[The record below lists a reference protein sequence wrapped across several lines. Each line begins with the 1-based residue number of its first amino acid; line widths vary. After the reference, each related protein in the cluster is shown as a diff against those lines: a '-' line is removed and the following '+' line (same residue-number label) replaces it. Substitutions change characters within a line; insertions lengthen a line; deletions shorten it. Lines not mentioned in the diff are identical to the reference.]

1 MNHFPATIS
10 MPIVKTPT
18 KTTIKIPA
26 YSMALINVTA
36 IMVFLLP
43 ENFFILTH
51 VTG

>member
-1 MNHFPATIS
+1 MNYFPATIS

-26 YSMALINVTA
+26 YSMALTNVTA
-36 IMVFLLP
+36 IMLLLLP
-43 ENFFILTH
+43 EKFFILTH